1 MPKSETRVAVSKFL
15 RSQKLL
21 DMNMTLNDLAERIGD
36 DIDPLA
42 GYTFAWDKYVY
53 DVNLVGQFRDAELS
67 PSLNSP
73 LKKALLTG
81 FHSTAKHNATKA
93 VSPSSETM
101 RTI

>member
-42 GYTFAWDKYVY
+42 GYVAHPVPWTQVC
-53 DVNLVGQFRDAELS
+53 
-67 PSLNSP
+67 
-73 LKKALLTG
+73 LTRR
-81 FHSTAKHNATKA
+81 A
-93 VSPSSETM
+93 
-101 RTI
+101 